1 MSLNLATVFTNY
13 NVMCEGGAFLLII
26 LIAFLMFKFSPGLL
40 SSIRDILDVYVTDLR
55 ALVKK
60 R

>member
-1 MSLNLATVFTNY
+1 
-13 NVMCEGGAFLLII
+13 VMCEGGAFLLII

-40 SSIRDILDVYVTDLR
+40 SSIRDIVDVYVADLR
-55 ALVKK
+55 ALVRK